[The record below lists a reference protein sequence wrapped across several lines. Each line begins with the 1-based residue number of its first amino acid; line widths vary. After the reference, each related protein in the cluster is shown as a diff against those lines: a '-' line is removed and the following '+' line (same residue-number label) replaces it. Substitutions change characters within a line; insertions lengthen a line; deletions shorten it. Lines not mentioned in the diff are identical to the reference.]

1 MKKIA
6 LTPRSK
12 ELIKNYILGGA
23 ALGGSGALLS
33 SLINYI
39 NTLKAQTADD
49 ENKEDDDTLYLD
61 VGKQA
66 NEASGLSDLTA
77 GGLAITGG
85 ILSTLGTYALVRKIY
100 QNIKRKQ
107 LQEQLDRAQQEFI
120 GGAEEEAME
129 AQKKA
134 ATGGKAM
141 DLGEFSWS
149 APVAFS
155 LLSAI
160 AAGALTN
167 AALNKSF
174 PRLTKPKSL
183 APKRIVIRR
192 KNKED
197 EEEAENEEEKNAYEK
212 LSYDQQYDDA
222 TEFLVHLCM
231 GSKSASKSELVDIV
245 HAVAQGRGEEF
256 TTNMLE
262 LGFDSAMNTIKGAS
276 EISITPQQ
284 KQFAIGYCVKS
295 AALSPVIQLL
305 AAAEYNDMAPR
316 FTKIA
321 SLQNEACEET
331 LIKVAGLFGSWNR
344 MDMLKNNDIK
354 FVVTKQA
361 SSLNIADILSR
372 INLPEEDQDEEG
384 EDMENEED
392 LNTEDSID
400 SGEEKQVNDRK
411 PLSNTKI
418 TPEVIDE
425 LDSDDDFIDEALSSP
440 ITPAKAVAAE
450 SHGNA

>member
-39 NTLKAQTADD
+39 NTLKAQTGED
-49 ENKEDDDTLYLD
+49 ENKEDDDTLYLN

-66 NEASGLSDLTA
+66 GESSGLADFASGGA
-77 GGLAITGG
+77 AITGG
-85 ILSTLGTYALVRKIY
+85 ILSALGSYALVRKIY
-100 QNIKRKQ
+100 QTIKRKQ
-107 LQEQLDRAQQEFI
+107 LQEQLDKAQQEFI
-120 GGAEEEAME
+120 GSAEEEAME

-134 ATGGKAM
+134 ADGEAM
-141 DLGEFSWS
+141 GIGELSYS
-149 APVAFS
+149 APIAFS

-174 PRLTKPKSL
+174 PRIKKPSNA
-183 APKRIVIRR
+183 APKRIVVR
-192 KNKED
+192 KKKED
-197 EEEAENEEEKNAYEK
+197 EEESDEEKNAYEK
-212 LSYDQQYDDA
+212 VAAAQQYDDA

-231 GSKSASKSELVDIV
+231 GSKSASKSDLVDIV
-245 HAVAQGRGEEF
+245 HAVAQGRGSEF

-262 LGFDSAMNTIKGAS
+262 LGFDSAMNTVKGAS
-276 EISITPQQ
+276 EISISPQQ

-305 AAAEYNDMAPR
+305 AAVEYNDMAPR

-321 SLQNEACEET
+321 SLQNEECQET
-331 LIKVAGLFGSWNR
+331 LVKVAGLIGSWNR
-344 MDMLKNNDIK
+344 MDVLKNNNIK

-361 SSLNIADILSR
+361 SSLNIADILEH
-372 INLPEEDQDEEG
+372 INAHKEDAENGEEG

-400 SGEEKQVNDRK
+400 SSEEKQVNDRK